1 MDGTDGIESDALQAG
16 ALLSGLLI
24 PILSFREIAFSP
36 AAVGAGVGATKE
48 GKMAPNFHKRH
59 QVGQLDFRSFRL
71 LTEGLLVRI

>member
-24 PILSFREIAFSP
+24 PILSFREIAFSS

-48 GKMAPNFHKRH
+48 GKMAPNF
-59 QVGQLDFRSFRL
+59 S
-71 LTEGLLVRI
+71 